1 MDGGYTRMFSRL
13 ITHSVTSL
21 SSLIVYTPVYHS
33 VYS

>member
-1 MDGGYTRMFSRL
+1 MDGGYTRRL
-13 ITHSVTSL
+13 SHSVTSL